1 MTNVRTIATILV
13 ILLFAVTPKAASAA
27 LLYAGGEDADFI
39 CASSGTCGTGTDSR
53 QFRSAW
59 ARSDYS
65 IRTTNT
71 DPPVSRFAT
80 QPFTASTEIWVH
92 AWLCVGDFGACDW
105 INNKNSQQLVR
116 LIDDVG
122 NPTLMVRATG
132 TSGTLKISSRT
143 AGGAYTDLVSCPAAI
158 AAHLWQLDLHINYG
172 SSGEVSLFRDGVE
185 VCDYTGDVTNGDGA
199 TTLGQVEFS
208 STTDEKA
215 TQWSEI
221 IVATTDTRAMSR
233 YSAYTAANGNTT
245 GFSGTNVCSSIW
257 NAAAANDASYGY
269 SGTANVVHECTVHN
283 AIPPGSYQVL
293 GLVMNTRALVGTTG
307 PQHFDFITRV
317 NGTDYASSDFAPL
330 PTFSNLGN
338 YIQTTNPDTGLAW
351 AVSDFAAAGFNV
363 GLETKP

>member
-1 MTNVRTIATILV
+1 M
-13 ILLFAVTPKAASAA
+13 PKVASAA
-27 LLYAGGEDADFI
+27 LIYAGGEDADII
-39 CASSGTCGTGTDSR
+39 CASSGSCTTANDTR
-53 QFRSAW
+53 YYRTAW
-59 ARSDYS
+59 ARSAIQVS
-65 IRTTNT
+65 TANT
-71 DPPVSRFAT
+71 DPPSSRFAT
-80 QPFTASTEIWVH
+80 QPFAASTEIWAHGWVCISDYGNCT
-92 AWLCVGDFGACDW
+92 WL
-105 INNKNSQQLVR
+105 NNKNGLQLIRVM
-116 LIDDVG
+116 DDAG
-122 NPTLMVRATG
+122 NPTLVVRGTG

-143 AGGAYTDLVSCPAAI
+143 AAGAYTDLVTCPTAI
-158 AAHLWQLDLHINYG
+158 AAHLWQVDLHVNYG
-172 SSGEVSLFRDGVE
+172 TSGEVSLFRDGVQ

-199 TTLGQVEFS
+199 TTLEQVEFS
-208 STTDEKA
+208 SITDERA
-215 TQWSEI
+215 ALWSEI

-233 YSAYTAANGNTT
+233 YSANTVGNGNTT

-257 NAAAANDASYGY
+257 NALAYNDANYGY
-269 SGTANVVHECTVHN
+269 SGSANVVHECTVSSS
-283 AIPPGSYQVL
+283 IPPGSYQVL